1 MEIILKIHDKEYSIS
16 REIDNPDAENVMF
29 AIESLVNK
37 VPGLDADTIE
47 EYVIGWAKDIQNKRL
62 I

>member
-1 MEIILKIHDKEYSIS
+1 MELILKIDDKEYSVS
-16 REIDNPDAENVMF
+16 REVDNPDADNVMF

-37 VPGLDADTIE
+37 VPGIDTDAIE
-47 EYVIGWAKDIQNKRL
+47 EYVIGWAEEIQNKRL